1 MSQRFLFACGEGFG
15 GPPGQLVDC
24 YDQNGAV
31 LPSRAAD
38 LRGFVNPTLA
48 VAAMRQ
54 GPAFATIDTG
64 DPQYGHVRVLYRA
77 LFAPDGSVVGAIEV
91 GQSVE
96 GELSTLHTLL
106 VLLLGI
112 GCLTLVLASFG
123 GLFLANRALL
133 PARLAYKRQRDFIA
147 DASHELRTPLTMLRA
162 DAEVLLRG
170 RGHLQADDVA
180 LLEDVV
186 AEAAHMANLADTMLN
201 LARLDAQGA
210 QIEQDVVDLAG
221 LAAEVGRRV
230 GPLAAERGVSVEVEA
245 EPAVLVVGDRVM
257 LEQAVLVLV
266 DNAIKYNRPG
276 GQVLVRVS
284 AEGNR
289 ANLAVKDTGIGIA
302 SEHLPHL
309 GERFYRV
316 DKARSRE
323 AGGAGLG
330 VSIAQSIASRHR
342 GSLQYES
349 EAGEGTTATLSLP
362 LARAVRREDAVPE
375 VASG

>member
-1 MSQRFLFACGEGFG
+1 
-15 GPPGQLVDC
+15 
-24 YDQNGAV
+24 
-31 LPSRAAD
+31 
-38 LRGFVNPTLA
+38 
-48 VAAMRQ
+48 
-54 GPAFATIDTG
+54 
-64 DPQYGHVRVLYRA
+64 
-77 LFAPDGSVVGAIEV
+77 
-91 GQSVE
+91 
-96 GELSTLHTLL
+96 
-106 VLLLGI
+106 
-112 GCLTLVLASFG
+112 
-123 GLFLANRALL
+123 
-133 PARLAYKRQRDFIA
+133 
-147 DASHELRTPLTMLRA
+147 MLRA

-201 LARLDAQGA
+201 LARLDAPGA

-221 LAAEVGRRV
+221 LATDVGRRV

-245 EPAVLVVGDRVM
+245 APTVLVVGDRVM
-257 LEQAVLVLV
+257 LEQAVLVLI

-276 GQVLVRVS
+276 GRVLVRVS

-362 LARAVRREDAVPE
+362 LARAVRREEAVPE